1 MGFAIFMRERGTRK
15 GVMKVGP
22 FATKTK
28 KEREAKREVFDLI
41 STKKQV
47 ERNSQRTIGGY
58 GTEGKG

>member
-41 STKKQV
+41 SKKKRSLAQLH
-47 ERNSQRTIGGY
+47 
-58 GTEGKG
+58 KGQLVDMELR